1 MMLLGIVLCLAV
13 ICVMLLGFGE
23 LGKEVVI
30 ECQCFGVEVIVVD
43 CYVDV
48 LVMYV
53 VYCFYVIN
61 MFDGDVLCCV
71 VELEKLYYIVLEIE
85 VIVIDMLI

>member
-1 MMLLGIVLCLAV
+1 MTLLGIALRSVV
-13 ICVMLLGFGE
+13 IRVMLLGFGE

-30 ECQCFGVEVIVVD
+30 ECQRFGVEVIVVD
-43 CYVDV
+43 RYVDV

-53 VYCFYVIN
+53 AYRFYVIN
-61 MFDGDVLCCV
+61 MFDGDVLRRV
-71 VELEKLYYIVLEIE
+71 VELEKLYYIVSEIE

>member
-1 MMLLGIVLCLAV
+1 M
-13 ICVMLLGFGE
+13 
-23 LGKEVVI
+23 
-30 ECQCFGVEVIVVD
+30 IVVD